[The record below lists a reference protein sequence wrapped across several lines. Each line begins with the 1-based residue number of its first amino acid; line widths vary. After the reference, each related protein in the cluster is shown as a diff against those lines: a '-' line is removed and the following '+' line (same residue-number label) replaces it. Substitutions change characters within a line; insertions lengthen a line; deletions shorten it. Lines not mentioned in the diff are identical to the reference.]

1 MRLIAWCS
9 NRQWFCDHFLS
20 SITLGSDHRWVSC
33 CPHKRQRGPQCTAG
47 QPVGLAE
54 LALGAGT
61 ALLNQM
67 MRIPEKKNQFPGM
80 ASLETWVISSCCS
93 VLNFEMQPTH
103 ELFHLAANSR
113 CSGSMKTEGM
123 GQTRGIWQKHL
134 PLYLSPAIL
143 TSQMFL
149 CTSRVLKFRRTAGL
163 RYARRSQ
170 TPTKD

>member
-1 MRLIAWCS
+1 MAWCS
-9 NRQWFCDHFLS
+9 NRQWFCDRFLS

-33 CPHKRQRGPQCTAG
+33 CPHKKQRAPQCMAG
-47 QPVGLAE
+47 QSVGLAE

-61 ALLNQM
+61 ALLNQL
-67 MRIPEKKNQFPGM
+67 MRFPEEKNQFPGM

-93 VLNFEMQPTH
+93 ILNFEMQPTH
-103 ELFHLAANSR
+103 ELFHPVANSR

-134 PLYLSPAIL
+134 PLYHSLAIP

-149 CTSRVLKFRRTAGL
+149 CTSWVLKFRRTAGL
-163 RYARRSQ
+163 HYAKCSQ